1 MRWSGSYAAERLEK
15 TIVELYVGI
24 VPFFYE
30 GWQRAREPRGD
41 THLLLPFV
49 LPPQLPVVA
58 KLFVV
63 AMLV

>member
-30 GWQRAREPRGD
+30 GWQRESREG
-41 THLLLPFV
+41 THTFLLPFV